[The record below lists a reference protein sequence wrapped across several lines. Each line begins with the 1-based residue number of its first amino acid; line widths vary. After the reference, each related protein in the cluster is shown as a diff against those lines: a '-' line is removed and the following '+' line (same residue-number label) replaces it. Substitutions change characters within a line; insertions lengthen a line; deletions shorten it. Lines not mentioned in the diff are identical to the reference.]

1 MGKSVELAEGK
12 GAPELTLMD
21 LDDKDVSLSQYKGK
35 VVLVNFWATWCEA
48 CKLEIPWLIEMHKK
62 YGQRGLVIL
71 GVSMDEE
78 GKSVVAPVVKK
89 NTLGRK
95 RSETSHGLPDCAR
108 QRRRRRQIR
117 RPHRLS
123 HKRSH
128 LTGRQTNQAHHRTHQ
143 LRGNCHS
150 RRIPAL
156 VLLCVVLLGVVL
168 DAFGRQLDGYL

>member
-89 NTLGRK
+89 TRWGANGQKLPMDYRIVLGNEDAADKFGGLIGYPTSVLISRDGKQIK
-95 RSETSHGLPDCAR
+95 RITGLISYEEIATAVE
-108 QRRRRRQIR
+108 
-117 RPHRLS
+117 S
-123 HKRSH
+123 
-128 LTGRQTNQAHHRTHQ
+128 Q
-143 LRGNCHS
+143 L
-150 RRIPAL
+150 
-156 VLLCVVLLGVVL
+156 
-168 DAFGRQLDGYL
+168 

>member
-12 GAPELTLMD
+12 GTPELTLKD

-78 GKSVVAPVVKK
+78 GKGVVAPFVKK
-89 NTLGRK
+89 TRRDVNGQKLPMDYRIVLGNEDAADKFGGLIGYPTSVLISRDGKQIK
-95 RSETSHGLPDCAR
+95 RITGLISYEEIATAVE
-108 QRRRRRQIR
+108 
-117 RPHRLS
+117 S
-123 HKRSH
+123 
-128 LTGRQTNQAHHRTHQ
+128 Q
-143 LRGNCHS
+143 L
-150 RRIPAL
+150 
-156 VLLCVVLLGVVL
+156 
-168 DAFGRQLDGYL
+168 